1 MVLADYIKVNKVI
14 AMIAFFR
21 NFWRAQDTVEKRL
34 FWIVFLVELV
44 VTVASA
50 AVTYFE
56 GQSVWGALACV
67 LSGFLLLGI
76 GVISVKSRR
85 YDVGY
90 MAMFYV
96 VGLLLVPA
104 IFFFCGG
111 IWSGMPMYCCAV
123 MLVDAVAPVKARH
136 KWLAFWIVMLWIGAV
151 MIVSLMDVDLIRKFM
166 NVVPTS
172 IYAVDVVLSYV
183 IVSLAI
189 FCIGTFVV
197 NAFTKERAKTESL
210 VKKLDYLSKRDF
222 LSGLYNRRYVIQ
234 YFENIVWH
242 SRERFYLLM
251 FSIDGFKEINE
262 NYGHVV
268 GDRVVVDISKLLLS
282 EVDEDVGECGARY
295 GEDTFLYVL
304 TSDSDAEAFMK
315 SDRIR
320 ERISALAWD
329 DYPLLNVTVSGGV
342 VACRDDDN
350 GFDHEKLLKK
360 VDNLLDGIRSRGKN
374 QIRSM
379 AG

>member
-1 MVLADYIKVNKVI
+1 
-14 AMIAFFR
+14 MIAFFR

-34 FWIVFLVELV
+34 FWIVCLVELV

-210 VKKLDYLSKRDF
+210 VKKLDYLSKRDSM
-222 LSGLYNRRYVIQ
+222 SGLYNRRYVIQ
-234 YFENIVWH
+234 YFENIAWH
-242 SRERFYLLM
+242 NRERFYLFM
-251 FSIDGFKEINE
+251 FSVDGFREINE
-262 NYGHVV
+262 AYGHVL
-268 GDRVVVDISKLLLS
+268 GDRVICDISTLLLS

-304 TSDSDAEAFMK
+304 ASDSDVEAFMK
-315 SDRIR
+315 ADRIR
-320 ERISALAWD
+320 EKVAALGWEEF
-329 DYPLLNVTVSGGV
+329 PLLSVTISGGV
-342 VACRDDDN
+342 VACRDDN
-350 GFDHEKLLKK
+350 EFDRDRLLKK
-360 VDNLLDGIRSRGKN
+360 VDDLLDGIRSRGKN

-379 AG
+379 VG

>member
-1 MVLADYIKVNKVI
+1 MENKVNN
-14 AMIAFFR
+14 MFAFFR
-21 NFWRAQDTVEKRL
+21 DFWKVQDSVEKRL
-34 FWIVFLVELV
+34 FWIVFLVEII

-50 AVTYFE
+50 AVTYLE
-56 GQSVWGALACV
+56 GQSVWGAIACV
-67 LSGFLLLGI
+67 VSGLLLLGI
-76 GVISVKSRR
+76 GLISVRSRR

-123 MLVDAVAPVKARH
+123 MLVDAVAPVKARQ
-136 KWLAFWIVMLWIGAV
+136 KWIAFWIVMLWIAGV
-151 MIVSLMDVDLIRKFM
+151 MVFSLMDVDLVRKFL

-183 IVSLAI
+183 IVSFAI

-210 VKKLDYLSKRDF
+210 VKKLDYLSKRDP

-242 SRERFYLLM
+242 NRSHFYLFM
-251 FSIDGFKEINE
+251 FCVDGFRDINE
-262 NYGHVV
+262 TYGHVF
-268 GDRVVVDISKLLLS
+268 GDKVVCDISVLLQS
-282 EVDEDVGECGARY
+282 TADEGEGECAARY

-304 TSDSDAEAFMK
+304 TSDSDVEAFMK
-315 SDRIR
+315 ADQFR
-320 ERISALAWD
+320 ERVGALMWKEF
-329 DYPLLNVTVSGGV
+329 PLLNVTISGGV
-342 VACRDDDN
+342 VSCRDDN
-350 GFDHEKLLKK
+350 EFDHERLLKK
-360 VDNLLDGIRSRGKN
+360 VDDLLDSIKSRGKN
-374 QIRSM
+374 QVRSM
-379 AG
+379 VG

>member
-1 MVLADYIKVNKVI
+1 
-14 AMIAFFR
+14 MIAFFR

-151 MIVSLMDVDLIRKFM
+151 MIVSLMDVDLVRKFM

-210 VKKLDYLSKRDF
+210 VKKLDYLSKRDSM
-222 LSGLYNRRYVIQ
+222 SGLYNRRYVIQ

-242 SRERFYLLM
+242 NRERFYLFM
-251 FSIDGFKEINE
+251 FSVDGFREINE
-262 NYGHVV
+262 AYGHVL
-268 GDRVVVDISKLLLS
+268 GDRVICDISTLLLS

-295 GEDTFLYVL
+295 GEETFLYVL
-304 TSDSDAEAFMK
+304 ASDSDVEAFMK
-315 SDRIR
+315 ADRIR
-320 ERISALAWD
+320 EKVAALGWEEF
-329 DYPLLNVTVSGGV
+329 PLLSVTISGGV
-342 VACRDDDN
+342 VACRDDN
-350 GFDHEKLLKK
+350 EFDHDRLLKK
-360 VDNLLDGIRSRGKN
+360 VDDLLDGIRSRGKN

-379 AG
+379 VG